1 MEPTEP
7 ARLPTDA
14 DDAAAEATVAQQAA
28 LSAEQDARLR
38 TLTALGALGE
48 LAPELRELRREL
60 RVRDQRGEVRPP
72 APVVWPR

>member
-1 MEPTEP
+1 MEPTDP
-7 ARLPTDA
+7 ARLPTDGREEPT
-14 DDAAAEATVAQQAA
+14 AAQKAA

-38 TLTALGALGE
+38 TLTALGSLGE